1 MEENLDISKAAMNE
15 ETKQYFAERDAKS
28 EEMTKKVQAALAKR
42 DQCEFLTLYIAAA
55 KLADHHVVNIEELIA
70 TRPGEPQNP
79 KLEEIKKKYIAFLET
94 TNIEFMRQYGRDIP
108 SDILARNFAF
118 LTTTPEI
125 PPAVTQY
132 MKL

>member
-1 MEENLDISKAAMNE
+1 MNE
-15 ETKQYFAERDAKS
+15 ETKQYFMERDAKS
-28 EEMTKKVQAALAKR
+28 AEMAYKVQAALAKR

-55 KLADHHVVNIEELIA
+55 KLADHHVVSIEELIA

-79 KLEEIKKKYIAFLET
+79 KLEEIKKKYLDFLAQ
-94 TNIEFMRQYGRDIP
+94 TNVDFIRRYGADIP